1 MGKYN
6 RNLPLLHIP
15 SCRWLPPKEE
25 CSDGKR
31 EREIRELANL
41 KMRKWGGVDSQ
52 GIGNRGKY
60 DGKGRMQRAKNK
72 DKAKVRYINLLV
84 KVKQ

>member
-41 KMRKWGGVDSQ
+41 KMRKWGGVDS
-52 GIGNRGKY
+52 
-60 DGKGRMQRAKNK
+60 
-72 DKAKVRYINLLV
+72 
-84 KVKQ
+84 